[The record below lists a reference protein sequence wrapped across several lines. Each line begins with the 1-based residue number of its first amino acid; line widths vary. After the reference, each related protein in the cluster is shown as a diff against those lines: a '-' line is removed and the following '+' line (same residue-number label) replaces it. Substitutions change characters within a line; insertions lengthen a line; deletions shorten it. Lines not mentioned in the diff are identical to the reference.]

1 MARHVWLLVMV
12 LALGACSGGGAAQ
25 STDNVVGQKPAGE
38 GRAKLW
44 LSGERK
50 GEEIRLKVNFEKGA
64 APGPRVAEIR
74 VAHGAELTLLR
85 SASGD
90 SAKSAGKELT
100 VQEVGGSVVRLILL
114 SRDGSSLDS
123 GVLAELALK
132 KQGNGKAKV
141 DILMDK
147 PVFAPAE
154 SMQGLS
160 IGDPLE
166 L

>member
-1 MARHVWLLVMV
+1 MARYFWLLMG
-12 LALGACSGGGAAQ
+12 LALGACSGGGGAQ
-25 STDNVVGQKPAGE
+25 SAENVVGQKPAGE

-44 LSGERK
+44 LSGEPK
-50 GEEIRLKVNFEKGA
+50 GEEIRLKVNFEKGT
-64 APGPRVAEIR
+64 APAPRVAEIR
-74 VAHGAELTLLR
+74 VTHPAELTLLS
-85 SASGD
+85 SAIGD

-100 VQEVGGSVVRLILL
+100 VQELGNSVVRLILL

-123 GVLAELALK
+123 GVLAELKLK
-132 KQGNGKAKV
+132 KHGAGKVKV